1 MVRSSRKATLLSF
14 NASITLKAVTSQKCK
29 RRAALARTVT
39 AIDSDC
45 KAEVFRRNEMEKGL
59 RAIEEL
65 VHQGKYLRRRD
76 QGSRVDQEP
85 KFFIQPE
92 LAR

>member
-1 MVRSSRKATLLSF
+1 
-14 NASITLKAVTSQKCK
+14 
-29 RRAALARTVT
+29 
-39 AIDSDC
+39 
-45 KAEVFRRNEMEKGL
+45 MEKGL